1 MTELFTKTGP
11 ASALAMF
18 EAEAEGLDELRSAS
32 AIRVPDV
39 IDVGIT
45 DGQSYISLEKLALS
59 RPTVE
64 TERVLGQQLA

>member
-1 MTELFTKTGP
+1 
-11 ASALAMF
+11 MF
-18 EAEAEGLDELRSAS
+18 EAEAEGLAELRSAS

-45 DGQSYISLEKLALS
+45 DGQSYISLEKLALV

-64 TERVLGQQLA
+64 TERVLGQQLAKLHRHTQVSQGT

>member
-1 MTELFTKTGP
+1 
-11 ASALAMF
+11 MF
-18 EAEAEGLDELRSAS
+18 EAEAEGLAELRSAS

-64 TERVLGQQLA
+64 TERVFGQLIVHRSNNVASSHN